1 MNRKESYVFM
11 SSKHLQLGRKFWRS
25 IFWHGQTTDIA
36 LEYRWARLVWASV
49 YELCFDD
56 IYSVKMI

>member
-1 MNRKESYVFM
+1 M

-56 IYSVKMI
+56 IFSVKMI